1 MKRKKENGTPKGSP
15 TEREVKWKVENK
27 QFSVFRFPF
36 SVLLVLFL
44 SLEAFPLLAQSI
56 GNVQM
61 DEANLYA
68 MTKQMGQFIRR
79 FNYEED
85 QFGNQINPKDPSYR
99 NTEKRRQSMAILF
112 DQQTYGNQP
121 DLQRYFIEDVTSND
135 STFMTFLGGRWYS
148 EVSASFKYK
157 GKNVSIIM
165 ILGVEKE
172 GLGSK
177 WVLNNIYFSEFN
189 KLFPTGEIAEKEKHF
204 LHPMSHELDFM
215 NIYKI
220 FKEPEVIEYYASKRF
235 EPDYLTLFFY
245 EIKKGNLVFQ
255 EVESVK
261 FHVFQ
266 IKDWYFEVSWFNRMG
281 SNSGWLISNL
291 IYISEKEKKDLI
303 KFYEP

>member
-1 MKRKKENGTPKGSP
+1 MRRQETEVRSKKKEGS
-15 TEREVKWKVENK
+15 
-27 QFSVFRFPF
+27 FFP
-36 SVLLVLFL
+36 SLLILVLLL
-44 SLEAFPLLAQSI
+44 SVDILPLAAQSI
-56 GNVQM
+56 GDVQM

-85 QFGNQINPKDPSYR
+85 QFGYKINPKDPSYH
-99 NTEKRRQSMAILF
+99 NKAKRQQSLGILF
-112 DQQTYGNQP
+112 DQETYGSQP
-121 DLQRYFIEDVTSND
+121 DLQRFFIEDVTADD

-148 EVSASFKYK
+148 EVSATFKYR
-157 GKNVSIIM
+157 GKEVNLIM

-189 KLFPTGEIAEKEKHF
+189 KLFPTGEITEKEKHF

-220 FKEPEVIEYYASKRF
+220 FKEPEVIEYYASKSF
-235 EPDYLTLFFY
+235 EPNYLTLFFY

-255 EVESVK
+255 HVDSVK

-266 IKDWYFEVSWFNRMG
+266 IKDWYFEVSWFNRSG

-291 IYISEKEKKDLI
+291 IYIPEKEKKDLI

>member
-1 MKRKKENGTPKGSP
+1 MSKK
-15 TEREVKWKVENK
+15 
-27 QFSVFRFPF
+27 
-36 SVLLVLFL
+36 LLILVLALCFGIAPM
-44 SLEAFPLLAQSI
+44 SAQSL
-56 GNVQM
+56 GDVQF

-85 QFGNQINPKDPSYR
+85 QFGYKINPKDPSYR
-99 NTEKRRQSMAILF
+99 NKAKRQQSLAILF
-112 DQQTYGNQP
+112 DQETYGNQP
-121 DLQRYFIEDVTSND
+121 DLQRFFIEDVTTTD

-148 EVSASFKYK
+148 EVSATFKYK
-157 GKNVSIIM
+157 GKDANVIM
-165 ILGVEKE
+165 ILGVEQE

-189 KLFPTGEIAEKEKHF
+189 KLFPTGEMAEKEKHV

-220 FKEPEVIEYYASKRF
+220 FKEPEVIEYYASKSF

-245 EIKKGNLVFQ
+245 EIKRGNLIFQ
-255 EVESVK
+255 NVETVK

-266 IKDWYFEVSWFNRMG
+266 IKDWYFEVSWFNRSG
-281 SNSGWLISNL
+281 SNAGWLISNL
-291 IYISEKEKKDLI
+291 IYTPEKEKKDLL

>member
-1 MKRKKENGTPKGSP
+1 MRRQEIEDRRLKAEGGI
-15 TEREVKWKVENK
+15 
-27 QFSVFRFPF
+27 FST
-36 SVLLVLFL
+36 LLVLFMIFIFG
-44 SLEAFPLLAQSI
+44 AMPVKAQSI
-56 GNVQM
+56 GDVQM

-85 QFGNQINPKDPSYR
+85 QFGNKINPADPSYR
-99 NTEKRRQSMAILF
+99 STAKRRQSLAILF
-112 DQQTYGNQP
+112 DQQTYGSQP

-135 STFMTFLGGRWYS
+135 STFMTFLGGRWCS

-157 GKNVSIIM
+157 GQNVSVIM
-165 ILGVEKE
+165 ILGVEQE

-189 KLFPTGEIAEKEKHF
+189 KLFPSGEITEKEKHF

-220 FKEPEVIEYYASKRF
+220 FKEPEVIEYYASKTF
-235 EPDYLTLFFY
+235 EPNYLTLFFY
-245 EIKKGNLVFQ
+245 EIKRGNLVFQ

-266 IKDWYFEVSWFNRMG
+266 IKDWYFEVSWFNRSG

-291 IYISEKEKKDLI
+291 IYIPEKEKKDLL

>member
-1 MKRKKENGTPKGSP
+1 MIIQKIEDRSKK
-15 TEREVKWKVENK
+15 TEGGI
-27 QFSVFRFPF
+27 FS
-36 SVLLVLFL
+36 SLLLLFL
-44 SLEAFPLLAQSI
+44 VFCFGITPIKAQSI

-85 QFGNQINPKDPSYR
+85 QFGYKINPSSPDYR
-99 NTEKRRQSMAILF
+99 NKQKRQQSLGILF
-112 DQQTYGNQP
+112 DQETYGNQP
-121 DLQRYFIEDVTSND
+121 DLQRFFIEDVTATD

-148 EVSASFKYK
+148 EVSATFKYN
-157 GKNVSIIM
+157 GKNVNLIM

-189 KLFPTGEIAEKEKHF
+189 KLFPTGEITEKEKHF

-220 FKEPEVIEYYASKRF
+220 FKEPEIIEYYASKRF

-245 EIKKGNLVFQ
+245 EIKKGNLIFQ
-255 EVESVK
+255 HVNSVK

-266 IKDWYFEVSWFNRMG
+266 IKDWYFEVSWFNRNG
-281 SNSGWLISNL
+281 SNAGWLISNL
-291 IYISEKEKKDLI
+291 IYLPEKDKKDLL

>member
-1 MKRKKENGTPKGSP
+1 MRRQKTEVGRKKQEGGK
-15 TEREVKWKVENK
+15 R
-27 QFSVFRFPF
+27 R
-36 SVLLVLFL
+36 LLLLLALFL
-44 SLEAFPLLAQSI
+44 GLGTDSLTAQSI
-56 GNVQM
+56 GDFQM
-61 DEANLYA
+61 DESHLYA

-85 QFGNQINPKDPSYR
+85 QFGYKINPANPAYHNKQ
-99 NTEKRRQSMAILF
+99 KRQQSLAILF
-112 DQQTYGNQP
+112 DQETYGNQP
-121 DLQRYFIEDVTSND
+121 DLQRFFIDDVTAND

-157 GKNVSIIM
+157 GKNVNVIM

-177 WVLNNIYFSEFN
+177 WVLNNIYFAEFN
-189 KLFPTGEIAEKEKHF
+189 KLFPSGEITEKEKHF

-220 FKEPEVIEYYASKRF
+220 FKEPEVIEYYASKNF
-235 EPDYLTLFFY
+235 QPDYLTLFFY
-245 EIKKGNLVFQ
+245 EIKKGNLIFQ
-255 EVESVK
+255 NVESVK

-266 IKDWYFEVSWFNRMG
+266 IKDWYFEVSWFNRAD
-281 SNSGWLISNL
+281 SNAGWLISNL

>member
-1 MKRKKENGTPKGSP
+1 MRSKKQKVRNKK
-15 TEREVKWKVENK
+15 TEDRR
-27 QFSVFRFPF
+27 FSA
-36 SVLLVLFL
+36 LLVFALLL
-44 SLEAFPLLAQSI
+44 SFTAVPVSAQNI

-85 QFGNQINPKDPSYR
+85 QFGYQINPKDPSYR
-99 NTEKRRQSMAILF
+99 STEKRRQSLAILF

-121 DLQRYFIEDVTSND
+121 DLQKFFIEDVTAND

-148 EVSASFKYK
+148 EVSATFKYK
-157 GKNVSIIM
+157 GEPVNIIM
-165 ILGVEKE
+165 IFGVEKE

-177 WVLNNIYFSEFN
+177 WVLNNIYFTEYK
-189 KLFPTGEIAEKEKHF
+189 KLFPTGDITEKEKHF

-220 FKEPEVIEYYASKRF
+220 FKEPEVIEYYASKSF
-235 EPDYLTLFFY
+235 EPDYRTLFFY
-245 EIKKGNLVFQ
+245 EIKRGNLVF
-255 EVESVK
+255 ENVDTVK

-266 IKDWYFEVSWFNRMG
+266 IKDWYFEVSWFNR
-281 SNSGWLISNL
+281 SDNNAGWLISNL
-291 IYISEKEKKDLI
+291 IYLPEKDKKDLI